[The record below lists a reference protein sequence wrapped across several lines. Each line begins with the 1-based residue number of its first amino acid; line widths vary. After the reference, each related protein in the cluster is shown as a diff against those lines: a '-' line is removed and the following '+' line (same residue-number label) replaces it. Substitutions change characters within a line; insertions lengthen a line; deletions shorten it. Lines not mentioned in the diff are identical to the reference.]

1 MENPKQ
7 SSIHDIVTVS
17 AFETLLTCHE
27 PFSCLLIRYLDIHEI
42 IFIAQTNRS
51 LREFIFS
58 YSTIWRNFDV
68 RFSTPEVIGTLRYGS
83 NAKKYMS
90 WDQSLLKWG
99 EMMKLYQLNAS
110 PSQIHHNKC
119 WGIEFDGPEDPVLVQ
134 AAPKLYIPYHSAEMT
149 TKFLNSIFNNLK
161 SGIYV
166 VSLNL
171 DAMPVTR
178 NGLFAVTKRLEGTL
192 KELSLRYCMKLEG
205 RDLIDF
211 LKQSTPEEEQE
222 TAFPMNLE
230 KLHVSQFG
238 LLFYSRD
245 RSYNSLLSSEA
256 DAIWIQICRYLEA
269 KSAMTPTGRFTA
281 WRPIC
286 ILS

>member
-1 MENPKQ
+1 MENPGQ
-7 SSIHDIVTVS
+7 YSIVTVS
-17 AFETLLTCHE
+17 AFETLLTCHQ
-27 PFSCLLIRYLDIHEI
+27 PFSCLFIRYLDVHEI

-51 LREFIFS
+51 IREFIFS

-68 RFSTPEVIGTLRYGS
+68 RFSTPEVIGTLCYGS
-83 NAKKYMS
+83 TAKKYMS

-110 PSQIHHNKC
+110 PSQIDYNER
-119 WGIEFDGPEDPVLVQ
+119 WGINFDGPEDPVLVQ
-134 AAPKLYIPYHSAEMT
+134 AVPKLYIPYHSAEMT

-205 RDLIDF
+205 KDLIDF

-230 KLHVSQFG
+230 KLHVSRSS
-238 LLFYSRD
+238 LLFHFRD
-245 RSYNSLLSSEA
+245 RSCNSLLSSEA

-281 WRPIC
+281 
-286 ILS
+286 